1 MLLTNPLL
9 LILPSLMMG
18 KSFLFPI
25 SPSLSS
31 PPPLEA
37 LPTAALLFNSD
48 LMDIGQVYQTFSHP
62 ANQIVR
68 YGKATFSKTVDSN
81 QALYM
86 RDLNNKKSSWSRKN
100 QISLEMMR
108 MVKRV
113 GKENWDSVCNNAAMV
128 KETRWDHKRM
138 VARLGKRGGH
148 LRRLVFL
155 LGNSKRKQRI
165 LEAIQRK
172 EVLRPM
178 VDFLLGLATHHWEK
192 KKQAKESQNHLKSF
206 VAECCTCTP
215 AAMYKF
221 ARVVR

>member
-1 MLLTNPLL
+1 MLFTPLL

-48 LMDIGQVYQTFSHP
+48 LMDISQVYQTFSHP

-68 YGKATFSKTVDSN
+68 YEKATFSKTVDSN
-81 QALYM
+81 QVLYM
-86 RDLNNKKSSWSRKN
+86 LDLNNKKSSWSRKN

-148 LRRLVFL
+148 LQRLVFL
-155 LGNSKRKQRI
+155 LSNLKRKQRI
-165 LEAIQRK
+165 LEAIQKK
-172 EVLRPM
+172 EFLRPT
-178 VDFLLGLATHHWEK
+178 VDFLLGLAIHHWEK
-192 KKQAKESQNHLKSF
+192 KRQAKESQKHLKSS
-206 VAECCTCTP
+206 VAECCTP